1 METPIPADAANIES
15 QPEAS
20 VRTPEHTPVA
30 AYTEDA
36 VQTPEPAD
44 SSEAEQYA
52 AGSVPTPRPSL
63 SPRLPDQSDY
73 ITPPPQI
80 LDGDE
85 GPLSTVAH
93 ELQEQAPDEASV
105 ETLDSEVKLPEGPHP
120 LPAASCMISTAYTEP
135 GAEKIF
141 VKTTPLHL
149 HFGKCF
155 SSVTL
160 FSQAGHE
167 AASAEVSSYVPRS
180 KRTPFME
187 RKLKALQVL
196 NLFSLASF
204 PSSPVHAHALSHLR
218 AHHQRRGLGSFK
230 PACRSGKEGTV

>member
-36 VQTPEPAD
+36 MQTPEPADSSEAEQHAAGLSEDAVLTPEPAD

-52 AGSVPTPRPSL
+52 AGSVPTPRPGL
-63 SPRLPDQSDY
+63 SPRLADQSDY

-105 ETLDSEVKLPEGPHP
+105 ETLHSEVKSPEALHP
-120 LPAASCMISTAYTEP
+120 VPAASCMISTAYSEP
-135 GAEKIF
+135 DAGI
-141 VKTTPLHL
+141 V
-149 HFGKCF
+149 FGQNRPP
-155 SSVTL
+155 SSSL
-160 FSQAGHE
+160 
-167 AASAEVSSYVPRS
+167 R
-180 KRTPFME
+180 
-187 RKLKALQVL
+187 QVL
-196 NLFSLASF
+196 LISDIFF
-204 PSSPVHAHALSHLR
+204 T
-218 AHHQRRGLGSFK
+218 G
-230 PACRSGKEGTV
+230 RS